1 MHLPLDAHP
10 EFGNNACLADIVD
23 LQDRTPFFEYAGSK
37 IGLTGTFDHPA
48 TLQSLAELLGNKL
61 EVEPLLRGDR
71 QRIIRRAG
79 IVSGGG
85 GLDSLFAAKAENC
98 DLLITGEM
106 VHTMHHP
113 AQELDIA
120 VIALGHYASETTGP
134 LAMQKLVADSL
145 PVETIFAEVP
155 TGL

>member
-1 MHLPLDAHP
+1 M
-10 EFGNNACLADIVD
+10 
-23 LQDRTPFFEYAGSK
+23 
-37 IGLTGTFDHPA
+37 
-48 TLQSLAELLGNKL
+48 
-61 EVEPLLRGDR
+61 
-71 QRIIRRAG
+71 
-79 IVSGGG
+79 
-85 GLDSLFAAKAENC
+85 DSLFAAKAENC